1 MHLCRIFSV
10 ILAAGC
16 LVCIIPAVSALYTFE
31 GIPLEV
37 AAQGEIKGDLLTFG
51 TYGLSEPPVDVTFTL
66 PADPTWARVYTA
78 VWGGTEQYT
87 GWTAITTNN
96 IKQTK
101 FTLYGEDDIQENVYS
116 SSHGTYLIGTD
127 AEGVLHAGKNTVRVT
142 TSRGEEG
149 NSLDGRVYAVMVVA
163 AVPTE
168 DSHVTQYWVAEGN
181 ENLHGEGWAGTNP
194 TRKDSASC
202 TFPSG
207 RTGSV
212 TEVSLTTLMLA
223 SNEGQPDYISFNG
236 ADLGIPLSFGSNE
249 PSPYDVSNEISF
261 DATGGAGTP
270 SRYVDCEVF
279 DVTGAFGTTNTV
291 TFERGRDLTGD
302 GVMDTTGDVIEA
314 EDYIH
319 PVCAILTAKRDGTAG
334 GPVFVAEEPVVENAY
349 EGEEA
354 VARVTV
360 KNYGS
365 FSADPVHVTVLLD
378 GTPVGDE
385 EIAVGPDGTGEA
397 SVSWTASSGTYAL
410 SATVEGGG
418 SVATSPVKTLTIG
431 TLPDL
436 SVQVAQ
442 PMRADGDGT
451 APEATTSPAPLLP
464 ALLGIAC
471 AGTAFLRG
479 RTRNTIA
486 AVFCIGC
493 LLMIPAG
500 ELLVTP
506 ASAGAFAEY
515 NLPVSVTNSGGSDIQ
530 ECMITVYLDGEKAA
544 VRLLDEGVPAHGS
557 LTTQIPLFTTPGTHQ
572 VTVTINE
579 EETIKESSYANN
591 RKESS
596 FAFP

>member
-1 MHLCRIFSV
+1 MQPSRTMFVLLI
-10 ILAAGC
+10 IGC
-16 LVCIIPAVSALYTFE
+16 LACTIPAVSALYTFE
-31 GIPLEV
+31 GIPLTV
-37 AAQGEIKGDLLTFG
+37 TAQGEVEGDILTFG

-78 VWGGTEQYT
+78 VWGGTEQYS
-87 GWTAITTNN
+87 GWTAITINN

-116 SSHGTYLIGTD
+116 SSHGTYFIATD
-127 AEGVLHAGKNTVRVT
+127 ASDLLHSGKNTVRVT

-163 AVPTE
+163 AVPTV
-168 DSHVTQYWVAEGN
+168 DGHVTQYWVAEGN

-202 TFPSG
+202 SFTDA
-207 RTGSV
+207 RTGGV
-212 TEVSLTTLMLA
+212 TEASLTTLMLA

-236 ADLGIPLSFGSNE
+236 ADLGSPLSSGGDG

-261 DATGGAGTP
+261 DATGGDGTP

-302 GVMDTTGDVIEA
+302 GAMDTTGDVIEA

-319 PVCAILTAKRDGTAG
+319 PVCAILTAERDGTAG
-334 GPVFVAEEPVVENAY
+334 GPVFVAEEPVAENAY
-349 EGEEA
+349 DGEEA
-354 VARVTV
+354 MARVTV
-360 KNYGS
+360 RNYGF
-365 FSADPVHVTVLLD
+365 FSADPVQVTVLLD
-378 GTPVGDE
+378 GTPVGEE
-385 EIAVGPDGTGEA
+385 EIAIGPDGIGEA

-418 SVATSPVKTLTIG
+418 SVVTSPVKTLTIG

-436 SVQVAQ
+436 SVQAAQ
-442 PMRADGDGT
+442 PVRADASGT
-451 APEATTSPAPLLP
+451 APEATTSPAPLLS
-464 ALLGIAC
+464 ALLGIGC
-471 AGTAFLRG
+471 AGAALLRG
-479 RTRNTIA
+479 RTKNTIA
-486 AVFCIGC
+486 VVLCIAC

-500 ELLVTP
+500 EILATP
-506 ASAGAFAEY
+506 ASAAAFAEY
-515 NLPVSVTNSGGSDIQ
+515 TLPVTVTNGGGSDVQ

-557 LTTQIPLFTTPGTHQ
+557 RTTWIPLFTTPGTHQ
-572 VTVTINE
+572 VTVMVNE
-579 EETIKESSYANN
+579 DQTIKESSYTNN
-591 RKESS
+591 RKEDS